1 MTIRG
6 VDGLGAK
13 ITRTKYKMMLPR
25 RASLDE
31 TDRGR
36 TVP

>member
-13 ITRTKYKMMLPR
+13 ITRTKYKNCAAALCERPWTKR
-25 RASLDE
+25 IGA
-31 TDRGR
+31 
-36 TVP
+36 